1 MSLFPELEQTG
12 EVYIFDDSNT
22 TKISSLPASPDF
34 TIKINVIRL
43 NAEDSL
49 IQGEQLG
56 EYRANIKGTRA
67 SEVIEGAVIKIQG
80 TSEKYQVV
88 NKPKYLKL
96 FNRYKLN
103 LKPV

>member
-1 MSLFPELEQTG
+1 MSLFPEFYTTG
-12 EVYIFDDSNT
+12 EVYIFDDNST
-22 TKISSLPASPDF
+22 TKVTSLPSSPNF
-34 TIKINVIRL
+34 TIDINVIRL
-43 NAEDSL
+43 NAEDQL

-56 EYRANIKGTRA
+56 EYRANIKGARA

-80 TSEKYQVV
+80 TSEKFQVV

-96 FNRYKLN
+96 FKRYKLN

>member
-1 MSLFPELEQTG
+1 MSLFPEFYTTA
-12 EVYIFDDSNT
+12 EVYIFDDNNT
-22 TKISSLPASPDF
+22 TKVIALPSTPNF
-34 TIKINVIRL
+34 TIEINVIRL

-56 EYRANIKGTRA
+56 EYRANVRGSRA

-80 TSEKYQVV
+80 TNQKYQVV
-88 NKPKYLKL
+88 NRPKYLKL
-96 FNRYKLN
+96 FKRYKLN